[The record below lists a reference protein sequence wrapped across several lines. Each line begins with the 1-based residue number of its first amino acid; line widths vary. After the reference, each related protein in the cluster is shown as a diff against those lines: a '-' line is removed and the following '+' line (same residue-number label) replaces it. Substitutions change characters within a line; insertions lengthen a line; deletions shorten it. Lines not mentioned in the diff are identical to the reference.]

1 MALVTEREKGAHL
14 LRRFGLGASEAE
26 LNFYLQGGLKG
37 AINKLVDYESIDE
50 GFNLDITSLTNAKN
64 KVQMPGVVGW
74 WILRILQTQ
83 HPLQEKMTLFWHD
96 HFATS
101 ADKVKAPMSMYLQ
114 NEILRRN
121 AVGNFGTMLS
131 EVSKDPAM
139 IVWLDNEY
147 NVKGKANEN
156 FAREVMELFTLGIG
170 HYTEKD
176 IQESARAYTGWS
188 LQRPRGVT
196 KDETDQRKLAPEF
209 VFRPRFHD
217 DGDKV
222 FFGQRGNFSGDDI
235 LAMLCKMPRTAEY
248 ISHKMWEFF
257 AYRDPEP
264 DVIRRISSEFHQS
277 NLDIKTLLRSIMNSP
292 EFYSAKAER
301 AIYKNPVDFTIT
313 TARQLGLGSLMNQT
327 LGQGDVRK
335 LGPVSQINTSMKG
348 MGMQLLYP
356 PDVAGWDQG
365 ASWITT
371 ATMVE
376 RISWAE
382 RLFPSANERGLM
394 RFLAYPL
401 FSQNPTPSGVA
412 NKLVSLFDA
421 PLPPSKLENLAA
433 AAERVSKGTINESN
447 ANLVAQTV
455 TKLIFASP
463 EFQFC

>member
-1 MALVTEREKGAHL
+1 MALETEREKGAHL

-37 AINKLVDYESIDE
+37 AIDKLVNYESIDE
-50 GFNLDITSLTNAKN
+50 GFNLDIASLENGKN
-64 KVQMPGVVGW
+64 KVQMPLVVGW
-74 WILRILQTQ
+74 WISRILQTQ

-121 AVGNFGTMLS
+121 AVGNFGTMLT

-170 HYTEKD
+170 HYSEKD

-196 KDETDQRKLAPEF
+196 KDEADPRKLAPEF
-209 VFRPRFHD
+209 VFRERLHD
-217 DGDKV
+217 DGEKV
-222 FFGQRGNFSGDDI
+222 FFGKKGEFTGDDI
-235 LAMLCKMPRTAEY
+235 LGMLCKMPRTAEY
-248 ISHKMWEFF
+248 ITQKMWEYF
-257 AYRDPEP
+257 AYTDPEP
-264 DVIRRISSEFHQS
+264 TLIARISQEFHQS
-277 NLDIKTLLRSIMNSP
+277 NLDIKTLLRAIMTSP
-292 EFYSAKAER
+292 EFYSDKAYR
-301 AIYKNPVDFTIT
+301 SIYKSPVDFAIT
-313 TARQLGLGSLMNQT
+313 TARQLGLGGLMKQT
-327 LGQGDVRK
+327 PDQVGPRK
-335 LGPVSQINTSMKG
+335 LGPVALINTSLKG

-365 ASWITT
+365 PAWITT

-382 RLFPSANERGLM
+382 RLFPEPNERGLM
-394 RFLAYPL
+394 RFQAYPL
-401 FSQNPTPSGVA
+401 FASDPTA
-412 NKLVSLFDA
+412 NGAAKKLVSLFDA
-421 PLPPSKLENLAA
+421 PLPAYKVAKLADAA
-433 AAERVSKGTINESN
+433 QKVCRGRIDDSN
-447 ANLVAQTV
+447 ANATAQAV
-455 TKLIFASP
+455 TKLIFACP

>member
-1 MALVTEREKGAHL
+1 MALETDRDKGAHL
-14 LRRFGLGASEAE
+14 LRRFGLGASESE
-26 LNFYLQGGLKG
+26 LNFYMKDGLKG

-50 GFNLDITSLTNAKN
+50 GFNLDIASLENGKN

-74 WILRILQTQ
+74 WIMRILQTQ

-114 NEILRRN
+114 NEIMRRN
-121 AVGNFGTMLS
+121 AVGNFGTMLH

-176 IQESARAYTGWS
+176 IQESARAYTGWG
-188 LQRPRGVT
+188 LQRPRGVS
-196 KDETDQRKLAPEF
+196 KDETDPRKTAPEF
-209 VFRPRFHD
+209 VFRERLHD
-217 DGDKV
+217 DGDKT
-222 FFGQRGNFSGDDI
+222 FFGKRGEFTGDDI
-235 LAMLCKMPRTAEY
+235 LNMLCQMPRTAEY
-248 ISHKMWEFF
+248 IAHKMWEFF

-264 DVIRRISSEFHQS
+264 EIIARVSQDFHQS
-277 NLDIKTLLRSIMNSP
+277 NLDIKTLLRSIMTAP
-292 EFYSAKAER
+292 EFYSDKARR
-301 AIYKNPVDFTIT
+301 AVYKTPVDFTIT
-313 TARQLGLGSLMNQT
+313 TARQLGLGSLMNQIPNQA
-327 LGQGDVRK
+327 GVRK
-335 LGPVSQINTSMKG
+335 LGPVAQINTSMKG

-365 ASWITT
+365 PAWITT

-382 RLFPSANERGLM
+382 RLFPAPGQRGLM
-394 RFLAYPL
+394 QFQAYPL
-401 FSQNPTPSGVA
+401 FAQDPTSTGAA

-421 PLPPSKLENLAA
+421 PLPPSKVAKLVEAA
-433 AAERVSKGTINESN
+433 NKVCGGRIDESN
-447 ANLVAQTV
+447 ANATAQHV